1 MYESNIRWKTIL
13 APMNGQLPGKTF
25 IRLSSTPPLTLGL
38 ALVRQVHQNRNV
50 HPLRKSGLKSLA
62 RASLVCA
69 DLSRIPGIATTEA
82 GDLVR

>member
-1 MYESNIRWKTIL
+1 MGHYQVKRPPI
-13 APMNGQLPGKTF
+13 PHPP
-25 IRLSSTPPLTLGL
+25 PPLTLGL
-38 ALVRQVHQNRNV
+38 TLVRQVHQNRNV

-69 DLSRIPGIATTEA
+69 DLSHIPEIATTEA